1 MPNTTFDDT
10 RLYSARDPEMRML
23 ATEKTLANWRS
34 AGRGPR
40 WKKLGRQV
48 RYLGA
53 DLNRWLLETMT
64 EAA

>member
-1 MPNTTFDDT
+1 MPSTTFEPD
-10 RLYSARDPEMRML
+10 RLYAAKDPEMRML
-23 ATEKTLANWRS
+23 GSEKTLANWRHE
-34 AGRGPR
+34 GRGPR

-53 DLNRWLLETMT
+53 DLDRWLQETMT